1 METYEDFLQS
11 NECDF
16 IGTRLHGGIKA
27 LQNKKRT
34 IIIGI
39 DNRAIEMS
47 EIGLPVIKRENI
59 EKDLENMINSNLEI
73 DINLPIE
80 SIENWKA
87 QFEFGE

>member
-1 METYEDFLQS
+1 
-11 NECDF
+11 
-16 IGTRLHGGIKA
+16 
-27 LQNKKRT
+27 
-34 IIIGI
+34 
-39 DNRAIEMS
+39 MS